1 MEVMDSILDS
11 VRLPRPA
18 AQVSR
23 ILGMLRDPDG
33 LDIDDLTADH
43 AALSGFEATLLSI
56 INSSNYPLRREVV
69 SLREATMYLGMR
81 NISYLLI
88 ALLTKGL
95 LPKESGR
102 SQAFGREPYW
112 RHCVGT
118 SMAAMNLGAVTGVG
132 DRYKLFT
139 YGIVHDIGTAILD
152 VCRPDLLDE
161 IASRM
166 REGGQSFAEVEGVVL
181 GRDTHG
187 EIGYEVFRRWGVPD
201 EICEAVRYHHHPGIP
216 DPPQPDL
223 DLLYVADAA
232 ATDYYQRLLGTHAVA
247 TVDEAVLERLDV
259 TRDDIEAM
267 ASDLATNVE
276 ADLALLKL
284 DELDVFTGS

>member
-1 MEVMDSILDS
+1 MNVMDSILDS
-11 VRLPRPA
+11 LRLPQPA

-23 ILGMLRDPDG
+23 LLTLLRDPDG
-33 LDIDDLTADH
+33 LDIDDMTADL
-43 AALSGFEATLLSI
+43 AVMSGFEATILSI
-56 INSSNYPLRREVV
+56 INSSKYPLRREVV

-118 SMAAMNLGAVTGVG
+118 SMAAMSLGASTGVG
-132 DRYKLFT
+132 DCYKLFT
-139 YGIVHDIGTAILD
+139 FGIVHDIGTAILD

-161 IASRM
+161 IHVRLLD
-166 REGGQSFAEVEGVVL
+166 GQPFAEAEVAVL

-187 EIGYEVFRRWGVPD
+187 EIGYEVFRGWGVPD
-201 EICEAVRYHHHPGIP
+201 EICEAVRYHHVPGTLENNTP
-216 DPPQPDL
+216 DI

-232 ATDYYQRLLGTHAVA
+232 ATDYYQRLLGTQTLA
-247 TVDEAVLERLDV
+247 TLDETVLERLGI
-259 TRDDIEAM
+259 TRDDIEAV
-267 ASDLATNVE
+267 AADLATNVE
-276 ADLALLKL
+276 ADVALLKL
-284 DELDVFTGS
+284 DELDVFANS